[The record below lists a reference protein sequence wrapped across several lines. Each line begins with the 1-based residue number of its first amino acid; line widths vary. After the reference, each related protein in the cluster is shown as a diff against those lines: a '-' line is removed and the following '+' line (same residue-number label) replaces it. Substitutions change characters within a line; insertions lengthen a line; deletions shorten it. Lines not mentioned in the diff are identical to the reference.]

1 MSAEEKTPRKK
12 NDSLRYVLRDKAE
25 KRQFNRRED
34 YWRMVLLLL
43 LLCGIFFGVGLFY
56 VIF

>member
-1 MSAEEKTPRKK
+1 MSALKSTPHRKD
-12 NDSLRYVLRDKAE
+12 DSLRYVLRDKDD

-34 YWRMVLLLL
+34 YWRTVFLLL